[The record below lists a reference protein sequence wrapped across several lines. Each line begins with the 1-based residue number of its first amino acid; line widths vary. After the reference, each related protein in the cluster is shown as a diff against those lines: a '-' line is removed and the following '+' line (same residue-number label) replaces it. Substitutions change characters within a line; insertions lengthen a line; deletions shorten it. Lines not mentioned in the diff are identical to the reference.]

1 MVAVAYE
8 KLFQASIRSNLIL
21 ALKGLH
27 HPLMADIF
35 LVVLYSFITKA
46 SRREY
51 FMCHLYLGVKRSLLG
66 MGKFSTLLR
75 RLFTIKMLWALNGDV
90 ILSAQGKAWNRAS

>member
-1 MVAVAYE
+1 MAAVAYE
-8 KLFQASIRSNLIL
+8 KLFQASIKSNLIL

-51 FMCHLYLGVKRSLLG
+51 FMCHLYPDVKMSLLG
-66 MGKFSTLLR
+66 MGEFLALLR
-75 RLFTIKMLWALNGDV
+75 WIFL
-90 ILSAQGKAWNRAS
+90 Q

>member
-1 MVAVAYE
+1 MVAVTYE

-35 LVVLYSFITKA
+35 LVVLYPFITKA

-75 RLFTIKMLWALNGDV
+75 WLFTVRMPWVLNGDV
-90 ILSAQGKAWNRAS
+90 MLSAHGRA